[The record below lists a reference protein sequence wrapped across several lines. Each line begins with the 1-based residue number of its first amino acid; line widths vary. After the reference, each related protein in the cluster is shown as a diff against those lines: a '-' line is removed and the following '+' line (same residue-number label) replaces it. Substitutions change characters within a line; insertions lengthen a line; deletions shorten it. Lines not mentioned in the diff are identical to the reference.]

1 MCSEP
6 IMKSKSLNPIYMLLF
21 LKYSKYSL
29 SCSLISSLTGTSI
42 ILVQFYVD
50 ILFFKIIIKNNQYN
64 LNL

>member
-42 ILVQFYVD
+42 ILVQFYDD

>member
-6 IMKSKSLNPIYMLLF
+6 MMKSKSLNPIYMLLF

-42 ILVQFYVD
+42 ILVQFYK
-50 ILFFKIIIKNNQYN
+50 F
-64 LNL
+64 

>member
-6 IMKSKSLNPIYMLLF
+6 MMKSKSLNPIYMLLF